1 MITDARSLFLSF
13 KLALEPLYLINGT
26 DGIEASHLSP
36 SIISTTGSGLL
47 QPETDLS
54 DYFFIPGESW
64 PNERSS

>member
-13 KLALEPLYLINGT
+13 KLALEPVYLINA